1 MSATGT
7 SLTGVWDGIYRYPA
21 GIRTPESAFTAVLFD
36 SGGALSGTIHETMK
50 LGTHDIGASAFLEG
64 RAEGSAVIFLK
75 TYDGTGG
82 QSHSVSYDG
91 TLGADGNEIE
101 GSWRIHA
108 DFGVMTG
115 RFLMIRAQRRAKFK
129 RTRAVQKAG

>member
-1 MSATGT
+1 MTEDAN
-7 SLTGVWDGIYRYPA
+7 LTGVWDGLYRYPA
-21 GIRTPESAFTAVLFD
+21 GIRTPESAFTAVMFD
-36 SGGALSGTIHETMK
+36 SGGSLSGTIHETMK
-50 LGTHDIGASAFLEG
+50 LGTHDIPASAFLEG
-64 RAEGSAVIFLK
+64 RIEGASVTFLK

-101 GSWRIHA
+101 GQWRIHA

-115 RFLMIRAQRRAKFK
+115 RFLMIRTRRSAKAK
-129 RTRAVQKAG
+129 RARKAEKV